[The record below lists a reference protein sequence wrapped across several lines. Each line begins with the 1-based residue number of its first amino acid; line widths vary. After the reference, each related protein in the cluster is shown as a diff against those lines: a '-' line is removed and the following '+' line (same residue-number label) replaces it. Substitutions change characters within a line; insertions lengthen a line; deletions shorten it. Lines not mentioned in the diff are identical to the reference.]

1 MTTGG
6 GQITAADPG
15 LITLVT
21 LLRFL
26 GIGADPEQIRHRFGG
41 SPVGIPEMLRVASE
55 FGLKARARKTAWS
68 RLPNSPLPAIAALKD
83 GGFMF
88 LGKAGEDKVL
98 VQSPSSPRP
107 ALMTQAEFEA
117 VWDGRLVFMTRRAG
131 LLDLSRRFDITW
143 FLGAIHKYR
152 RLLAEVLVASFFL
165 QLFALVSPLFFQ
177 VVIDKVLVHRSMST
191 LDVLILGLVAVG
203 IFETIMGI
211 LRTYLFA
218 HTTNRIDVELGARLF
233 RHLLALPI
241 AYFQAR
247 RVGDSVARVRE
258 LENIRNFLTSSA
270 LTLVIDLLF
279 TFVFLAVMFLY
290 SPLLTW
296 IVLASFP
303 FYIGISA
310 GATPLFRRRLDVK
323 FARGAENQAFLVESV
338 TGVETLKSMA
348 VEPQMQRRWEEQ
360 LAGYVAA
367 SFKVVS
373 LGNTASNCVQL
384 VNKLVIAGTLYYGAR
399 LVIDGDLTVGE
410 LVAFNMLAG
419 RVSAPVLRLAQM
431 WQDFHQARLSVA
443 RLGDIL
449 NTAAEPAYN
458 PARAALPAIR
468 GDVTFEH
475 VTFRYRID
483 AAEVLHDITF
493 AAPAGQMVGIVGS
506 SGSGKSTLAKLVQR
520 LYVPESGRVLVDGV
534 DLAMVDIS
542 WLRRQIGV
550 VLQENVLFNR
560 SVRDN
565 IALVDPAVPMERV
578 IAAATLAGAHDF
590 ILELPEGYDTT
601 VGERGASLSG
611 GQRQRIAIAR
621 ALMTNPRI
629 LIFDEATSSLDYES
643 ERIIQQ
649 NMREIAK
656 GRTVF
661 IIAHRLSA
669 VRACDRIVTIE
680 RGRLIEDGTHDELIR
695 TGGRY
700 AAFYRMQGG
709 IHEVGI
715 HDVGIH
721 EVR

>member
-1 MTTGG
+1 
-6 GQITAADPG
+6 
-15 LITLVT
+15 
-21 LLRFL
+21 
-26 GIGADPEQIRHRFGG
+26 
-41 SPVGIPEMLRVASE
+41 
-55 FGLKARARKTAWS
+55 
-68 RLPNSPLPAIAALKD
+68 
-83 GGFMF
+83 
-88 LGKAGEDKVL
+88 
-98 VQSPSSPRP
+98 
-107 ALMTQAEFEA
+107 
-117 VWDGRLVFMTRRAG
+117 
-131 LLDLSRRFDITW
+131 
-143 FLGAIHKYR
+143 
-152 RLLAEVLVASFFL
+152 
-165 QLFALVSPLFFQ
+165 
-177 VVIDKVLVHRSMST
+177 
-191 LDVLILGLVAVG
+191 
-203 IFETIMGI
+203 MGI

-323 FARGAENQAFLVESV
+323 FARGAENQSFLVESV

-449 NTAAEPAYN
+449 NTAAEPTYN

-468 GDVTFEH
+468 GDITFEH

-493 AAPAGQMVGIVGS
+493 AVPAGQMVGIVGS

-565 IALVDPAVPMERV
+565 IALVDPAVPMERRDRRRHARGRARLYPG
-578 IAAATLAGAHDF
+578 AARGLRHDGGRAGRFA
-590 ILELPEGYDTT
+590 L
-601 VGERGASLSG
+601 RGTA
-611 GQRQRIAIAR
+611 
-621 ALMTNPRI
+621 P
-629 LIFDEATSSLDYES
+629 
-643 ERIIQQ
+643 
-649 NMREIAK
+649 
-656 GRTVF
+656 
-661 IIAHRLSA
+661 AHRHCACLDDQSA
-669 VRACDRIVTIE
+669 HPHLRRGYELARLRERAHHPAEHARDRQ
-680 RGRLIEDGTHDELIR
+680 GSHGLHHCAPPLDGARLRPHRDH
-695 TGGRY
+695 
-700 AAFYRMQGG
+700 
-709 IHEVGI
+709 
-715 HDVGIH
+715 
-721 EVR
+721 

>member
-1 MTTGG
+1 MTVGWARWSCCCVCRGSGSILSRSVISFGAT
-6 GQITAADPG
+6 P
-15 LITLVT
+15 
-21 LLRFL
+21 
-26 GIGADPEQIRHRFGG
+26 IG
-41 SPVGIPEMLRVASE
+41 VPEMLRCAKG
-55 FGLKARARKTAWS
+55 FGLKARSVTTKWE
-68 RLPNSPLPAIAALKD
+68 RLANTPLPGIAVLRD
-83 GGFMF
+83 GSFLL
-88 LGKAGEDKVL
+88 LGKAGDDKII
-98 VQSPSSPRP
+98 VQAPGSPRP
-107 ALMTQAEFEA
+107 TLMTRAELEA
-117 VWDGRLVFMTRRAG
+117 VWDGRLVLMARRAG
-131 LLDLSRRFDITW
+131 LTDLARRFDITW

-152 RLLAEVLVASFFL
+152 RLLSEVLVASFFL

-191 LDVLILGLVAVG
+191 LDVLVIGLVAIG
-203 IFETIMGI
+203 LFETILGI
-211 LRTYLFA
+211 LRTYLFS

-247 RVGDSVARVRE
+247 RVGNSVARVRE

-270 LTLVIDLLF
+270 LTLVIDLFF
-279 TFVFLAVMFLY
+279 TFIFLAVMYFY

-303 FYIGISA
+303 FYIAISA
-310 GATPLFRRRLDVK
+310 AATPLFRQRLDEK
-323 FARGAENQAFLVESV
+323 FQRGAENQAFLVESV
-338 TGVETLKSMA
+338 SGVETLKAMA
-348 VEPQMQRRWEEQ
+348 LEPQMQRRWEEQ

-367 SFKVVS
+367 SFRVIS
-373 LGNTASNCVQL
+373 LGNTASQTVQFIS
-384 VNKLVIAGTLYYGAR
+384 KLVTAGVLYFGAK

-410 LVAFNMLAG
+410 LVAFNLLAG
-419 RVSAPVLRLAQM
+419 RVSAPVLRLAQI
-431 WQDFHQARLSVA
+431 WQDFHQARLSVQ

-449 NTAAEPAYN
+449 NTPAEPVYN
-458 PARAALPAIR
+458 PGRMALPAIR

-483 AAEVLHDITF
+483 GPEVLHDVSLSV
-493 AAPAGQMVGIVGS
+493 PAGQLIGICGP

-534 DLAMVDIS
+534 DLAQVDPT

-560 SVRDN
+560 SIRDN
-565 IALVDPAVPMERV
+565 IALADPAMPTERV
-578 IAAATLAGAHDF
+578 IAVAKLAGAHEF
-590 ILELPEGYDTT
+590 ILELPEGYDTI
-601 VGERGASLSG
+601 VGERGTSLSG

-621 ALMTNPRI
+621 ALITDPRI
-629 LIFDEATSSLDYES
+629 LIFDEATSALDYES

-649 NMREIAK
+649 NMALMAR

-661 IIAHRLSA
+661 VIAHRLSA
-669 VRACDRIVTIE
+669 LRMADRIITIE
-680 RGRLIEDGTHDELIR
+680 RGRLIEDGTHDDLVK

-700 AAFYRMQGG
+700 ATLYRLQAGL
-709 IHEVGI
+709 
-715 HDVGIH
+715 H